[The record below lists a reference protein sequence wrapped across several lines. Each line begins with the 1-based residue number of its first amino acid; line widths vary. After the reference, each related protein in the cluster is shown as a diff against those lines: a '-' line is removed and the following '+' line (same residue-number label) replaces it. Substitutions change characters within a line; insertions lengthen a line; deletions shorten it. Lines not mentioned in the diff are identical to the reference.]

1 MKIKEQHMTTEP
13 ENICGDCHA
22 FRPVSF
28 AAEEEMGICLLD
40 PVFDPYLDE
49 IIERD
54 SFDNCG
60 QLVREKMFSGE
71 KKACSL
77 YDEIDYPEEPLE
89 TLDLMLEFDGV
100 PIEQLQ
106 LQDNDVEKTGFS
118 FQDHSFAWL
127 VNHETELRELRS
139 RFAGKSSEERRMAA
153 DFEYH
158 SSLAER
164 LINESQ
170 EKDTPQDSLPGEVVA
185 LAIDPG
191 YAPAL
196 LTVGTH
202 EILLG
207 RIEEGLELLLSLVD
221 LPGDTE
227 DLHVIIDKAGRFLLD
242 RLGSS
247 KAMALYEKAVKLYPD
262 EQLFQAGIAACSP
275 RETK

>member
-1 MKIKEQHMTTEP
+1 MRINEQNMTTEP
-13 ENICGDCHA
+13 ENICLDCHA
-22 FRPVSF
+22 FRPVSY
-28 AAEEEMGICLLD
+28 EQDDEMGICLLD
-40 PVFDPYLDE
+40 PIFEPYLDE
-49 IIERD
+49 IVEWD
-54 SFDNCG
+54 SFESCR
-60 QLVREKMFSGE
+60 QLVQEKMFSGGQE
-71 KKACSL
+71 ACTF
-77 YDEIDYPEEPLE
+77 YDEIDYPEDSPDP
-89 TLDLMLEFDGV
+89 LDLMQEFDGV
-100 PIEQLQ
+100 PVRQ
-106 LQDNDVEKTGFS
+106 LQDYDVEKAGSS
-118 FQDHSFAWL
+118 FQNHSFYWRL
-127 VNHETELRELRS
+127 KHDTHLRELRS
-139 RFAGKSSEERRMAA
+139 RFEGKSPEERRMAS

-164 LINESQ
+164 LINEAQGKANSRHR
-170 EKDTPQDSLPGEVVA
+170 LPGEVCA

-196 LTVGTH
+196 LTVGSY

-242 RLGSS
+242 QLDSS
-247 KAMALYEKAVKLYPD
+247 WALALYEKAAKLYPD

>member
-1 MKIKEQHMTTEP
+1 MRIKEQNMTTEP
-13 ENICGDCHA
+13 ENICLDCHA

-28 AAEEEMGICLLD
+28 AAGKEMGICLLD

-54 SFDNCG
+54 SFDGCG
-60 QLVREKMFSGE
+60 QLVQEKMFSSGQE
-71 KKACSL
+71 ACTL
-77 YDEIDYPEEPLE
+77 YDEIDYPEDSLEP
-89 TLDLMLEFDGV
+89 LDLMEEFDGV
-100 PIEQLQ
+100 PTRQ
-106 LQDNDVEKTGFS
+106 LQDNDVEKAGSS
-118 FQDHSFAWL
+118 FQDHSFFWL
-127 VNHETELRELRS
+127 LEHDERLQELRAEYGALP
-139 RFAGKSSEERRMAA
+139 GGDRRMAA
-153 DFEYH
+153 DLEYH
-158 SSLAER
+158 SMPAAQMFRKLVGETAPRDE
-164 LINESQ
+164 
-170 EKDTPQDSLPGEVVA
+170 LPGEVVA

-242 RLGSS
+242 QLDSS
-247 KAMALYEKAVKLYPD
+247 RALALYEKAAKLYPD

-275 RETK
+275 GEAK